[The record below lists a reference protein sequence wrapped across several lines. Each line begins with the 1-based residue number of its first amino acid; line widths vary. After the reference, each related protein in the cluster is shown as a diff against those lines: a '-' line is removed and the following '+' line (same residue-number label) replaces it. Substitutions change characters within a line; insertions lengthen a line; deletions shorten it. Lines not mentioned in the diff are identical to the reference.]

1 MRGAA
6 GSPRRV
12 LLVAALVLA
21 AIPLGLALYGLGS
34 GGSFYFNNAR
44 APLAPA
50 DAAPYYRESLL
61 HVGLAHL
68 AGLTRSID
76 PFRLFVLA
84 FWWLGLAALLARA
97 SRRLPPASTLLVWLV
112 VLTHPAA
119 MIVHAWTCHPDALL
133 FLLTILLLVTDSPA
147 LLALLAALA
156 AWTNLPMAVAVALS
170 VVLARRALAA
180 PDERTSPRH
189 PDLTSPTS
197 PHRSVDLTAP
207 PSPHRAPTAAT
218 PTSPHRDPTTPSS
231 PRLVPLALGLA
242 LGAVTCKLTLWLA
255 GVHLARDRFAAAA
268 AHDLPTLLH
277 YWTAPGWPA
286 LYTLHFAHVLWFPAV
301 VRALRP
307 RHPRILPAL
316 VASQLLALVAAAL
329 AEDTTRVFAMIAWPV
344 PVHALVHALASAHE
358 RDRRRLRLHVA
369 LAVLISLV
377 APKSF
382 AWKGDLRTL
391 EGAHAHLR
399 SLLP

>member
-1 MRGAA
+1 M
-6 GSPRRV
+6 

-34 GGSFYFNNAR
+34 GGSFYFKNAR

-68 AGLTRSID
+68 AGVTRSIE

-84 FWWLGLAALLARA
+84 SWWLGLAALLARVT
-97 SRRLPPASTLLVWLV
+97 RRLPPASTLLVWLV

-133 FLLTILLLVTDSPA
+133 FLLTVLLLVTDSPA

-170 VVLARRALAA
+170 VVLARHALATPDDPTAPRHAA
-180 PDERTSPRH
+180 PDLTTPPSPNSAI
-189 PDLTSPTS
+189 DL
-197 PHRSVDLTAP
+197 DLTAP
-207 PSPHRAPTAAT
+207 PSPHRDPTSAPT
-218 PTSPHRDPTTPSS
+218 S

-242 LGAVTCKLTLWLA
+242 FGALTCKLTLWLA

-286 LYTLHFAHVLWFPAV
+286 LYTLHFAHVLWFPAL

-316 VASQLLALVAAAL
+316 VASQLLALAAAFL
-329 AEDTTRVFAMIAWPV
+329 AEDTTRVFALLAWPV
-344 PVHALVHALASAHE
+344 PVYFLIHALPHAREHDRHHLRPCVVLAA
-358 RDRRRLRLHVA
+358 A
-369 LAVLISLV
+369 ITLV
-377 APKSF
+377 APKLF
-382 AWKGDLRTL
+382 AWKGELRTL

-399 SLLP
+399 GLLP